1 MITERE
7 IESFLARQEMLER
20 RQKGG
25 LTNIRAEGDMVGLDY
40 RGGCFMLSPAKAR
53 ELAAELRR
61 VADEVEREAGRKN
74 LRDIDSA
81 AKDLMDI
88 AGASMNG
95 LTVRDHTQINE
106 MLKAVVAFRDYVHN
120 ETCMYDD

>member
-1 MITERE
+1 
-7 IESFLARQEMLER
+7 
-20 RQKGG
+20 
-25 LTNIRAEGDMVGLDY
+25 
-40 RGGCFMLSPAKAR
+40 MLSPAKAR

-88 AGASMNG
+88 AGESMNG

-120 ETCMYDD
+120 ETCMDD

>member
-1 MITERE
+1 
-7 IESFLARQEMLER
+7 
-20 RQKGG
+20 
-25 LTNIRAEGDMVGLDY
+25 
-40 RGGCFMLSPAKAR
+40 MLSPAKAR

-106 MLKAVVAFRDYVHN
+106 MLKAVAAFRDYVHN
-120 ETCMYDD
+120 VTCMDD

>member
-1 MITERE
+1 MKISIDAKLVRVATDPDGEGAAWLLT
-7 IESFLARQEMLER
+7 SQAARQL
-20 RQKGG
+20 
-25 LTNIRAEGDMVGLDY
+25 AE
-40 RGGCFMLSPAKAR
+40 
-53 ELAAELRR
+53 ELMK
-61 VADEVEREAGRKN
+61 VADEVEKEAGRKN

>member
-1 MITERE
+1 M
-7 IESFLARQEMLER
+7 
-20 RQKGG
+20 
-25 LTNIRAEGDMVGLDY
+25 NIRAEGDRVGLDY

-88 AGASMNG
+88 AEVSMNG